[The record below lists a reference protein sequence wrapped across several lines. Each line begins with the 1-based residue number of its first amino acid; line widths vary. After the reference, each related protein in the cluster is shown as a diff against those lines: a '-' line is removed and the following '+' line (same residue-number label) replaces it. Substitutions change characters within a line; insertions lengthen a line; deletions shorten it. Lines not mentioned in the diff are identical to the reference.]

1 MQERSNPPPLQTFSQ
16 EEPASSS
23 IDNASVSPSNMA
35 SHTCEESTLRL
46 SSAATQ
52 LLLLVII
59 LYAAHIQYPQLHP
72 GFLVA
77 CGAAFVLLFIRKS
90 WVSGFP
96 ARPAMFV
103 SSSLSCYLCATGS
116 KEASRLWSTYKKLS
130 DTATD
135 TAKYYS
141 AQDAQPYGCVDQGNS
156 SAAVMELSAEA
167 LCCSSGRG
175 MAACRSA

>member
-23 IDNASVSPSNMA
+23 IDNASVLPSNMA
-35 SHTCEESTLRL
+35 SHTCEESTLGL
-46 SSAATQ
+46 SSAAIQ

-96 ARPAMFV
+96 CQACNVCIRGQLIMLP
-103 SSSLSCYLCATGS
+103 LCNRQQKGI
-116 KEASRLWSTYKKLS
+116 K
-130 DTATD
+130 
-135 TAKYYS
+135 
-141 AQDAQPYGCVDQGNS
+141 
-156 SAAVMELSAEA
+156 VMEYLQETLRHSNRHGKI
-167 LCCSSGRG
+167 LFSPGRPILRVCG
-175 MAACRSA
+175 SR